1 MSRKIVVQFEIR
13 DMLILKDTLKQLGYN
28 DFVEKSQDVVEL
40 SRSYH
45 NIVFNSKTGEVSYDE
60 VNVSEVN
67 AVKQQYMVNFYKD
80 QAIKEGMQIREQK
93 LANGEIELHLL
104 N

>member
-1 MSRKIVVQFEIR
+1 MSRKIIVQFEIR
-13 DMLILKDTLKQLGYN
+13 DMFILKETLKQMGH
-28 DFVEKSQDVVEL
+28 DFIEKSQDVVAIQ
-40 SRSYH
+40 RSY
-45 NIVFNSKTGEVSYDE
+45 NDIMFNAETGKVSYDE

-67 AVKQQYMVNFYKD
+67 AIKQQYMVNFYKD

-93 LANGEIELHLL
+93 LSNGNIELHLL

>member
-28 DFVEKSQDVVEL
+28 DFIEKNQDVVEL
-40 SRSYH
+40 RRAYH
-45 NIVFNSKTGEVSYDE
+45 NIVFDSKTGNVSYDE

-67 AVKQQYMVNFYKD
+67 AIKQTYMVNFYKD
-80 QAIKEGMQIREQK
+80 QAIKEGMMTLKASWISGASR
-93 LANGEIELHLL
+93 
-104 N
+104 

>member
-1 MSRKIVVQFEIR
+1 MSRKIIVQFEIR
-13 DMLILKDTLKQLGYN
+13 DMLILKDTLKEMGH
-28 DFVEKSQDVVEL
+28 DFIEKSQDVVAIRRAYNDIE
-40 SRSYH
+40 
-45 NIVFNSKTGEVSYDE
+45 FNAETGNVSYDE

-67 AVKQQYMVNFYKD
+67 AIKQQYMVNFYKD

-93 LANGEIELHLL
+93 LSNGNIELHLL